1 MKLMPQRL
9 FDISA
14 PIDSNTPVW
23 PGDTPVTLERVWKM
37 EAGSPVN
44 VGRMT
49 LSPHTATHADAPLHY
64 DQDGAAIGAV
74 GLDVYLG
81 ECLVLAIKPRGS
93 NVSVEEI
100 ESALRSAQLQLAPR
114 VLIRTYAKA
123 PTAKWDSEFAAISA
137 DAIDWLAERGVRLIG
152 VDTPSLDP
160 QESKTMDAHHRVRAH
175 KMAILEG
182 LILDDVRNGTYELIA
197 LPLKLNTLDASPVR
211 AILRSLPKD

>member
-1 MKLMPQRL
+1 MPQIL

-14 PIDSNTPVW
+14 SIDSNTPVW

-64 DQDGAAIGAV
+64 DPHGDAIGAV
-74 GLDVYLG
+74 ALNVYIG
-81 ECLVLAIKPRGS
+81 ECLVLAVEPKGS
-93 NVSVEEI
+93 HVSIEEI
-100 ESALRSAQLQLAPR
+100 ESALLDAQLQLSPR

-123 PTAKWDSEFAAISA
+123 PTAKWDSEFAAISSN
-137 DAIDWLAERGVRLIG
+137 AIDWLAQRGVRLIG

-160 QESKTMDAHHRVRAH
+160 QESKTMDAHYRVRAH

-182 LILDDVRNGTYELIA
+182 LILDDVPNGTYELIA
-197 LPLKLNTLDASPVR
+197 LPLKFTTLDASPVR
-211 AILRSLPKD
+211 AIL

>member
-1 MKLMPQRL
+1 MPQRL

-64 DQDGAAIGAV
+64 DQDGVAIGAV

-81 ECLVLAIKPRGS
+81 ECLVLAIKARGS
-93 NVSVEEI
+93 HVSVEEM

-182 LILDDVRNGTYELIA
+182 LILDDVPNGTYELIA

>member
-1 MKLMPQRL
+1 MPQRL

-93 NVSVEEI
+93 HVSVEEI
-100 ESALRSAQLQLAPR
+100 ESALRSAQLQLGPR

>member
-1 MKLMPQRL
+1 MPQIL

-14 PIDSNTPVW
+14 SIDSNTPVW

-64 DQDGAAIGAV
+64 DPHGDAIGAV
-74 GLDVYLG
+74 ALNVYIG
-81 ECLVLAIKPRGS
+81 ECLVLAVEPKGS
-93 NVSVEEI
+93 HVSIEEI
-100 ESALRSAQLQLAPR
+100 ESALLDAQLQLSPR

-123 PTAKWDSEFAAISA
+123 PTAKWDSEFAAISSN
-137 DAIDWLAERGVRLIG
+137 AIDWLAERGVRLIG

-160 QESKTMDAHHRVRAH
+160 QESKTMDAHYRVRAH

-182 LILDDVRNGTYELIA
+182 LILDDVPIGTYELIA
-197 LPLKLNTLDASPVR
+197 LPLKFTTLDASPVR
-211 AILRSLPKD
+211 AILRTLPGS

>member
-1 MKLMPQRL
+1 MPHIL

-14 PIDSNTPVW
+14 PIDSSTPVW

-64 DQDGAAIGAV
+64 DQNGDAIGAV
-74 GLDVYLG
+74 DLDVYIG
-81 ECLVLAIKPRGS
+81 ECVVLAIKPKSSHVG
-93 NVSVEEI
+93 VEAI
-100 ESALRSAQLQLAPR
+100 ESALVAAQLKLSPR
-114 VLIRTYAKA
+114 VLIRTYAKV
-123 PTAKWDSEFAAISA
+123 PTADWDSEFAAISA
-137 DAIDWLAERGVRLIG
+137 DAIDWLAERGVRLVG

-160 QESKTMDAHHRVRAH
+160 QESKTMDAHRRVLAH

-182 LILDDVRNGTYELIA
+182 LILDDVPDGTYELIA
-197 LPLKLNTLDASPVR
+197 LPLKLTTLDASPVR
-211 AILRSLPKD
+211 AILRAC

>member
-1 MKLMPQRL
+1 MPQRL

-14 PIDSNTPVW
+14 SIDSNTPVW

-93 NVSVEEI
+93 HVSVEEI

-123 PTAKWDSEFAAISA
+123 PTAEWDSEFAAISA

-182 LILDDVRNGTYELIA
+182 LILDDVPNGTYELIA

>member
-1 MKLMPQRL
+1 MPQIL

-14 PIDSNTPVW
+14 SIDSNTPVW

-64 DQDGAAIGAV
+64 DPHGDAIGAV
-74 GLDVYLG
+74 ALNVYIG
-81 ECLVLAIKPRGS
+81 ECLVLAVEPKGS
-93 NVSVEEI
+93 HVSIEEI
-100 ESALRSAQLQLAPR
+100 ESALLDAQLQLSPR

-123 PTAKWDSEFAAISA
+123 PTAKWDSEFAAISSN
-137 DAIDWLAERGVRLIG
+137 AIDWLAQRGVRLIG

-160 QESKTMDAHHRVRAH
+160 QESKTMDAHYRVRAH

-182 LILDDVRNGTYELIA
+182 LILDDVPNGTYELIA
-197 LPLKLNTLDASPVR
+197 LPLKFTTLDASPVR
-211 AILRSLPKD
+211 AILRTLPGS

>member
-1 MKLMPQRL
+1 MRQVL

-64 DQDGAAIGAV
+64 DQHGDAIGAV
-74 GLDVYLG
+74 ALDVYIG
-81 ECLVLAIKPRGS
+81 ECLVLAIQPTGS
-93 NVSVEEI
+93 HVNIEEI
-100 ESALRSAQLQLAPR
+100 ESALLNAQLQLSPR

-123 PTAKWDSEFAAISA
+123 PAARWDNDFAAISS

-182 LILDDVRNGTYELIA
+182 LILDDVPDATYELIA
-197 LPLKLNTLDASPVR
+197 LPLKLTTLDASPVR
-211 AILRSLPKD
+211 AILRSLPID

>member
-1 MKLMPQRL
+1 MPQTL

-14 PIDSNTPVW
+14 PIGPDTPVW

-64 DQDGAAIGAV
+64 DQHGDAIGAV
-74 GLDVYLG
+74 SLDVYIG
-81 ECLVLAIKPRGS
+81 ECVVIAIEPKASHIGIG
-93 NVSVEEI
+93 EI
-100 ESALRSAQLQLAPR
+100 ESALLDAQLQLSPR

-123 PTAKWDSEFAAISA
+123 PVAKWDSDFAAISA

-182 LILDDVRNGTYELIA
+182 LILDGVSNGTYELIA
-197 LPLKLNTLDASPVR
+197 LPLKLTTLDASPVR
-211 AILRSLPKD
+211 AILRAY

>member
-1 MKLMPQRL
+1 MPQIL

-14 PIDSNTPVW
+14 SIDSNTPVW

-64 DQDGAAIGAV
+64 DPHGDAIGAV
-74 GLDVYLG
+74 ALNVYIG
-81 ECLVLAIKPRGS
+81 ECLVLAVEPKGS
-93 NVSVEEI
+93 HVSIEEI
-100 ESALRSAQLQLAPR
+100 ESALLDAQLQLSPR

-123 PTAKWDSEFAAISA
+123 PTAKWDSEFAAISSN
-137 DAIDWLAERGVRLIG
+137 AIDWLAERGVRLIG

-160 QESKTMDAHHRVRAH
+160 QESKTMDAHYRVRAH

-182 LILDDVRNGTYELIA
+182 LILDDVPNGTYELIA
-197 LPLKLNTLDASPVR
+197 LPLKFTTLDASPVR
-211 AILRSLPKD
+211 AILRTLPGS

>member
-1 MKLMPQRL
+1 MPQIL

-14 PIDSNTPVW
+14 SIDSNTPVW

-37 EAGSPVN
+37 ETGSPVN

-64 DQDGAAIGAV
+64 DQHGDAIGAV
-74 GLDVYLG
+74 ALDVYIG
-81 ECLVLAIKPRGS
+81 KCLVLAVEPKGS
-93 NVSVEEI
+93 HVSVEEI
-100 ESALRSAQLQLAPR
+100 ESALHDAQLQLSPR

-123 PTAKWDSEFAAISA
+123 PTAKWDSEFAAVSS

-160 QESKTMDAHHRVRAH
+160 QESKTMDAHRRVRAH

-182 LILDDVRNGTYELIA
+182 LILDDVPNGTYELIA
-197 LPLKLNTLDASPVR
+197 LPLKFTTLDASPVR
-211 AILRSLPKD
+211 AILRTLPGG

>member
-1 MKLMPQRL
+1 MPQRL

-93 NVSVEEI
+93 HVSVEEI